1 MLEGLE
7 VTIINKSDV
16 LAGAE
21 TLRFDSEY
29 YLKKYIHAELL
40 IKKNAPN
47 FLKFSELNLIVD
59 GSAFYPALEPYYDTG
74 SYPFIRV
81 GDVKKYVD
89 FENCVKVPFDILH
102 NYPTLKHVT
111 KGDIVLTKGGT
122 IGLAGLITQNCC
134 VTRDLIF
141 INSSVLDE
149 NDYVV
154 LFLFLS
160 TDFAYRQ
167 LIRSG
172 SQSVQPHLTITL
184 VRNIDVYCYTD
195 FFKEYVVRIY
205 KTSISKLELSKSCY
219 ARAETLLLATLGIA
233 DFSPSTE
240 AVNIKS
246 FKDSFAATGRLD
258 AESYQPKY
266 DQLRDVLVSY
276 SGGVTTIG
284 SLAGQIANG
293 AEVREYQDEG
303 VAYLRVGDVKNLT
316 IDPSSVVR
324 IDPASAEK
332 GLDKIDLQAGDVL
345 VSRSG
350 SLAITAVVEPEW
362 ADALI
367 SSHLIRLRITD
378 KRIDPYYLALFLGA
392 LPGKMQ
398 IQQRSNGG
406 VQPEINQPALKS
418 ILVPIPPQSA
428 QQEIRRL
435 ILAARNL
442 RDSSNELL
450 EAAKRAVEIAIEL
463 DEAAALAYINTHASN
478 HLNQLPSPPPFRR
491 KSDVASGGGR

>member
-7 VTIINKSDV
+7 VSVINKSAV
-16 LAGAE
+16 LEGAE

-29 YLKKYIHAELL
+29 YLKKYIYAEQL
-40 IKKNAPN
+40 IKSKAQH
-47 FLKFSELNLIVD
+47 FVKFSELNLLVD
-59 GSAFYPALEPYYDTG
+59 GSAFYPALEPYYNSG
-74 SYPFIRV
+74 NYPFIRV
-81 GDVKKYVD
+81 GDVKKHID
-89 FENCVKVPFDILH
+89 FENCTKVPFGILH

-122 IGLAGLITQNCC
+122 IGLAGLITQNSC

-141 INSSVLDE
+141 INSSILSE
-149 NDYVV
+149 NDYVT

-160 TDFAYRQ
+160 TEFAYQQ

-184 VRNIDVYCYTD
+184 VRNIDVFCYSD
-195 FFKEYVVRIY
+195 YFKENVVSTYKQSILKLNQS
-205 KTSISKLELSKSCY
+205 KTSY
-219 ARAETLLLATLGIA
+219 AQAEKLLLDTLSLA
-233 DFSPSTE
+233 DFSPSDE

-258 AESYQPKY
+258 AEHYQLKY
-266 DQLRDVLVSY
+266 DQLLAALESY
-276 SGGVTTIG
+276 PGGATTID
-284 SLAGQIANG
+284 SLAGLIANG
-293 AEVREYQDEG
+293 AEVREYQEEG

-316 IDPSSVVR
+316 IDASSVVR

-332 GLDKIDLQAGDVL
+332 GLEKIDLQAGDVL

-350 SLAITAVVEPEW
+350 SLAVTAVVEPEW

-367 SSHLIRLRITD
+367 SSHLIRLRIID
-378 KRIDPYYLALFLGA
+378 KRIDPYYLALFLCA

-398 IQQRSNGG
+398 IQQQSNGG

-418 ILVPIPPQSA
+418 IFVPIPPQGT
-428 QQEIRRL
+428 QKEIRRL
-435 ILAARNL
+435 ILDARKL
-442 RDSSNELL
+442 REASNKLL
-450 EAAKRAVEIAIEL
+450 DVAKRAVEIAIE
-463 DEAAALAYINTHASN
+463 DSEDAAISYLSN
-478 HLNQLPSPPPFRR
+478 VELFNLPI
-491 KSDVASGGGR
+491 KGE